1 MDLVAAR
8 TADLSGSLS
17 SDRLIVARK
26 GRWAGC
32 GTKTVQGS
40 NRFERAQSSAR
51 GTHVDH
57 DTMSLAAQPQ
67 RLAQPKLTEQGQYCT
82 IPRSNPVPT
91 PFSPPNSIH
100 QNSPTSSGRGRLN
113 YKLSST

>member
-40 NRFERAQSSAR
+40 NRFERAQRAALTLTTTPCHSLLNHNDSHSRNSLNRVSTAR
-51 GTHVDH
+51 
-57 DTMSLAAQPQ
+57 
-67 RLAQPKLTEQGQYCT
+67 Y
-82 IPRSNPVPT
+82 PVPT